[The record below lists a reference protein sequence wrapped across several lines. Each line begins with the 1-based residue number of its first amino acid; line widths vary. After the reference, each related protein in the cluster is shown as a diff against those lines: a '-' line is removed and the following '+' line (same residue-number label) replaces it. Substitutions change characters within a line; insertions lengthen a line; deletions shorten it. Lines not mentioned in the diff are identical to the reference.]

1 MPKRTSW
8 SAESG
13 RKNRERFAVIGL
25 GHFGS
30 YVARTLYEGG
40 KELIAIDLDPEIVR
54 DAAAYSTDAL
64 VVDATDRTSLEA
76 VGLNEVDVAVISL
89 GERMDII
96 TLAALHL
103 KEIGVPFIAVKAL
116 SEEHGRIL
124 KALGVDEIIHPEKD
138 SAIRLG
144 HRLMHHDLVDLLPVM
159 PGYSIA
165 QMRTPPEFVGKSLR
179 ELSLRNRLSVQLVAI
194 QREQGSDKSINIV
207 PKAEDILLETDILF
221 LLGDDRDL
229 DRVREIAR
237 NNPTP

>member
-1 MPKRTSW
+1 M
-8 SAESG
+8 
-13 RKNRERFAVIGL
+13 IGL

-30 YVARTLYEGG
+30 YVARTLYQSG
-40 KELIAIDLDPEIVR
+40 KELIAIDRDPEVIR
-54 DAAAYSTDAL
+54 EAAEFSTEAL
-64 VVDATDRTSLEA
+64 VTDATDRASLES

-103 KEIGVPFIAVKAL
+103 KELGVPYLAVKAL

-144 HRLMHHDLVDLLPVM
+144 NRLANRDLVDLLPVM
-159 PGYSIA
+159 PGYSLA
-165 QMRTPPEFVGKSLR
+165 QMKTPPEFVGKSLR

-229 DRVREIAR
+229 ERVREIAR
-237 NNPTP
+237 NNPLP

>member
-1 MPKRTSW
+1 MPKRISW
-8 SAESG
+8 LDDPK
-13 RKNRERFAVIGL
+13 RKRRERFAVIGL

-30 YVARTLYEGG
+30 YVARTLFESG
-40 KELIAIDLDPEIVR
+40 KEVLAIDLDTETVR
-54 DAAAYSTDAL
+54 DAAEYATEAL
-64 VVDATDRTSLEA
+64 VVDATDRPALEA
-76 VGLNEVDVAVISL
+76 VGLAEVDVAVVSL

-96 TLAALHL
+96 LLAALHL
-103 KEIGVPFIAVKAL
+103 KELGVPFVAVKAL

-144 HRLMHHDLVDLLPVM
+144 HRLVHQDLVDLLPVM

-179 ELSLRNRLSVQLVAI
+179 ELALRNRLSVQLVAI
-194 QREQGSDKSINIV
+194 QREEGSDKTINIV
-207 PKAEDILLETDILF
+207 PKAEDILLETDVLF

-229 DRVREIAR
+229 DRIRDIAK
-237 NNPTP
+237 NPPQT

>member
-8 SAESG
+8 LGDSN
-13 RKNRERFAVIGL
+13 RKKRERFAVIGL

-30 YVARTLYEGG
+30 YVARTLYDSG
-40 KELIAIDLDPEIVR
+40 KEVVAVDMDPETIR
-54 DAAAYSTDAL
+54 DAAAFSTEAV
-64 VVDATDRTSLEA
+64 VVDATDRPALEA

-103 KEIGVPFIAVKAL
+103 KELAVPYVAVKAL

-124 KALGVDEIIHPEKD
+124 KALGVEEIIHPEKD

-144 HRLMHHDLVDLLPVM
+144 HRLVHKDLVDLLPVM

-194 QREQGSDKSINIV
+194 QREEGSDKKINIV
-207 PKAEDILLETDILF
+207 PKAEDVLMETDILF

-229 DRVREIAR
+229 DRIREIAKGG
-237 NNPTP
+237 